1 MIVRWTRGPRID
13 HARRHLG
20 LAATALLV
28 ATIPLV
34 VLGHAPVAT
43 ADDCP
48 DAEVIFARG
57 TDEPDGMGI
66 VGDALVASLR
76 RQNPS
81 LNIRTYPVDYSAGK
95 LQLDGRGGA
104 KDAVSRVESTASS
117 CPDTK
122 IVLGGYS
129 QGATVIDL
137 VAGVPVGG
145 VPLGLGKS
153 LAAEYADNVAAVV
166 TFGNVIGRGGDS
178 VATRSALL
186 GSKAMDFCNPG
197 DPICHAGPG
206 NSWSGHTDGYVPVY
220 TDQAAAFVAAALPT
234 GYEETFPGYGPALPG
249 YGLPPQYGYGPQSEH
264 GSPPGPLSVS
274 DPSVPRTE
282 HMPPGYVSD
291 TSASDLH
298 GADPH

>member
-1 MIVRWTRGPRID
+1 MRGPLAD
-13 HARRHLG
+13 DARRRLG

-28 ATIPLV
+28 AAMPLA
-34 VLGHAPVAT
+34 VLGDVPAAS
-43 ADDCP
+43 AEDCP

-57 TDEPDGMGI
+57 TDEPDGMGAI
-66 VGDALVASLR
+66 GDALVDSLR
-76 RQNPS
+76 RQAGS
-81 LNIRTYPVDYSAGK
+81 LNVRTYAVDYSAGK

-104 KDAVSRVESTASS
+104 KDLVSRVESTASS

-153 LAAEYADNVAAVV
+153 LPAEYADNVAAVV
-166 TFGNVIGRGGDS
+166 TFGNVIGRGGES

-186 GSKAMDFCNPG
+186 GSKAMDLCNPG

-206 NSWSGHTDGYVPVY
+206 NSWSGHTDGYVPGY
-220 TDQAAAFVAAALPT
+220 TDQAATFVASRLL
-234 GYEETFPGYGPALPG
+234 GDYENAYPGYGPQTGYGGVLPG
-249 YGLPPQYGYGPQSEH
+249 SQPE
-264 GSPPGPLSVS
+264 V
-274 DPSVPRTE
+274 DPSTQRSQ
-282 HMPPGYVSD
+282 HMPPGWVSD
-291 TSASDLH
+291 TQASDAHGSASPDS
-298 GADPH
+298 GVY